1 MLNGMR
7 TVVAMAETGV
17 NRRLICTCL
26 KSMASRVSGATVELV
41 GGLPAKRGVAVA
53 PFETSPKTD
62 CDKQQGVV
70 MNWSREMKMSL
81 TSNKQI
87 KLVML

>member
-62 CDKQQGVV
+62 CDNVFGVQAAGCSDELEQR
-70 MNWSREMKMSL
+70 NEDEPY
-81 TSNKQI
+81 
-87 KLVML
+87 